1 MKIQIKTIF
10 GKLLYESDAENIKE
24 AVVKAVNDK
33 IDLSDAYLSD
43 ANLSGANLSGANLS
57 GANLSGANL
66 SGANLRDANLSD
78 ANLRD
83 ANLSGA
89 DLRGADGEKIIIE
102 KIPIQV
108 LTDTYNIIV
117 FDAHMKIGCEFHSL
131 ADWWK
136 FSDKRIAEM
145 DGTKARHFWKIWK
158 EPLKAICKAN
168 GRGI

>member
-33 IDLSDAYLSD
+33 IDLI
-43 ANLSGANLSGANLS
+43 GA
-57 GANLSGANL
+57 
-66 SGANLRDANLSD
+66 D
-78 ANLRD
+78 
-83 ANLSGA
+83 LSGA
-89 DLRGADGEKIIIE
+89 DLRDAYLSGADGEKIIIE

>member
-1 MKIQIKTIF
+1 MKIQIKSIF

-33 IDLSDAYLSD
+33 IDLS
-43 ANLSGANLSGANLS
+43 GANLSGANLS
-57 GANLSGANL
+57 
-66 SGANLRDANLSD
+66 DANLSD

-83 ANLSGA
+83 AYLSGA